1 MIYNGDKSLRKG
13 SKMKQIPRFAFFVTL
28 LFIICSSNAEADWS
42 QRWEQSSTEIWNGQ
56 QVGPFDE
63 MAVWTTVGSGMVFQN
78 PAFSDFST
86 YGWTTYNELGD
97 TSARAFCATPLTYTQ
112 LEMNYATQ
120 FGVADF
126 LYVCAYQG
134 EVRQRQHITYNSQS
148 GWSYPAFEETDAEWY
163 ALGGGNPIP
172 EPLTVISFGGC
183 ALLLLLP
190 FKPK

>member
-1 MIYNGDKSLRKG
+1 MVYNGDKSLRKG

-42 QRWEQSSTEIWNGQ
+42 QRWQQSSTEIWNE

-63 MAVWTTVGSGMVFQN
+63 MAIWATDGSSTSFQN
-78 PAFSDFST
+78 PAFSNFSFLD
-86 YGWTTYNELGD
+86 WTAYNESGNL
-97 TSARAFCATPLTYTQ
+97 SARAFSASPFTYIQ
-112 LEMNYATQ
+112 FDMNYATE

-134 EVRQRQHITYNSQS
+134 ELRQRQHITYDQT
-148 GWSYPAFEETDAEWY
+148 GWSYPAFEGTDAEWY
-163 ALGGGNPIP
+163 ALGGGDPIP